1 MGLSA
6 DATAA
11 RSRCR
16 SSILHFVL
24 VILDTTTASTV
35 YPDLLQAQ
43 AVQQSSIFQGEPILS
58 QIFYPLTEIGLQ
70 SGMKLSPLDL
80 IRSHIRYKLYPF
92 FPPSW

>member
-6 DATAA
+6 DATACQIPL
-11 RSRCR
+11 SFIDP
-16 SSILHFVL
+16 SIFVL

-58 QIFYPLTEIGLQ
+58 QYIL
-70 SGMKLSPLDL
+70 
-80 IRSHIRYKLYPF
+80 PF
-92 FPPSW
+92 D